1 MRLDLDPLKDILSDL
16 KHQIDLE
23 KQRTPFDPRKIEAC
37 CWIFGSS
44 DYIFLQGN
52 LYKTLPS
59 SSPAGNENALVH
71 YKAWLNHG
79 LGTSK
84 YPITNEKTKLLQDK
98 DLALK
103 DLGTQIIPPPTDV
116 ESLSIYLTRMHKTVY
131 DNDGWKQNEGI
142 SLKSFV
148 NFLRGQAATNGSFL
162 DVLFPS
168 GMGFFKKIGIVSV
181 HPKPEYCL
189 DLFDASKILQTLA
202 DMLFEK
208 RPNAQFLIA
217 QALGLCW
224 MCLTKARIL
233 HPSNIKIIHQ
243 TSINALS
250 YATTKKCNILEDM
263 NPGLFI
269 PTLRG
274 EFDVHISKHLHEY
287 LSRLAALHPCSKMI
301 LQSSLRALRH
311 SFTSALKAI
320 SENIS
325 ESTFQSFLFF
335 DYEEIY
341 FHDFFLTYLPDHLKD
356 KKNYPSRYYDL
367 IQAY

>member
-1 MRLDLDPLKDILSDL
+1 MKLDLAPLKEILSNL
-16 KHQIDLE
+16 KNQINLE
-23 KQRTPFDPRKIEAC
+23 KQRTPFDPQKVEAC
-37 CWIFGSS
+37 CWIFGSP

-59 SSPAGNENALVH
+59 SSPAGNGNALVH

-79 LGTSK
+79 LGISEYRTA
-84 YPITNEKTKLLQDK
+84 NETAKLREGK
-98 DLALK
+98 DLTLEG
-103 DLGTQIIPPPTDV
+103 LGTQIIPPPTNA
-116 ESLSIYLTRMHKTVY
+116 ESLSMYLTRMHRRVY
-131 DNDGWKQNEGI
+131 DNHGWKQNEGI

-168 GMGFFKKIGIVSV
+168 GMEFFKKVGIVSV
-181 HPKPEYCL
+181 HPKPEYRL
-189 DLFDASKILQTLA
+189 DLFETSKILRTLA
-202 DMLFEK
+202 DLLFEK

-217 QALGLCW
+217 QALALCW
-224 MCLTKARIL
+224 MCLTKARIS

-250 YATTKKCNILEDM
+250 HTTTKKCDILEDI
-263 NPGLFI
+263 NSGLSI

-274 EFDVHISKHLHEY
+274 EFDAHISKHLHEY
-287 LSRLAALHPCSKMI
+287 LSRLAALHPCSKTI
-301 LQSSLRALRH
+301 LKSSLRALRH
-311 SFTSALKAI
+311 SFTSALKGI
-320 SENIS
+320 SKNS
-325 ESTFQSFLFF
+325 ESAFQSFLFF

-341 FHDFFLTYLPDHLKD
+341 FHDFFLTYLPDNLKD

-367 IQAY
+367 IQSY